1 MIHVPGGSA
10 EFFIYKTRILY
21 GQSGKFRYVD

>member
-21 GQSGKFRYVD
+21 GQSFDMLIK